1 LLPRRILREITLL
14 RQMDHENIVNI
25 INILPPIDGEWTDLY
40 IVSELMETDLHRI
53 IYSKQALS
61 TDHCQYFVYQI
72 LRALKYM
79 HSANVMHRDLKPSNL
94 LLNSNCD
101 LKVCDL
107 GLARGVEPEQRP
119 GDLTEYV
126 VTRWYRAP
134 EIMLACTEYA
144 KAIDVWSTG
153 CIFAELLE
161 RQAVFPGDDYID
173 QIRKIIAKLG
183 KPGAADLDFVTSEK
197 ARRFILDLPETPGAD
212 PDRVTAAFRSAF
224 PGCPDDA
231 ALDLLRL
238 MLVFNPRKRASV
250 EESLAHPF
258 MASLHMESDEPCA
271 DFSAVLDFEKQTLD
285 RDSLRQLAWGEML
298 HYNPQLRP
306 PPPPQ
311 PAAEQAAAAA
321 DARRR
326 AAAAAAAAN
335 PAAPA
340 APGAAG
346 PRGVPAAQLLAHP
359 GGFHM
364 VPAPPMA
371 MLPGG
376 APMGAGQLTAAQQQQ
391 LMAAQLQAQ
400 QQAAA
405 AAQAQAAAAGGGAP
419 AAAPGAAAPQLLVT
433 TVNGQQVV
441 IVPTPAGLL
450 PLQGVTPAQVAAMTP
465 QQQLQL
471 QQQIMI
477 QQFQM
482 QQLAAHQQQLAAQ
495 QQSAAAAAAAAG
507 TPLPPGAFPPP
518 GQAPPAA
525 AAAAPGRAPPRGP
538 PTFPPQQPPG
548 QPSQ

>member
-1 LLPRRILREITLL
+1 MALLPPDSTHQFTVSNTVFEVPKRYSLIRSVGNGSYGVVISAVDSDTKCKVAIKKIPRAFDDVVDAKRISGQQKGDSTRILREITLL

-25 INILPPIDGEWTDLY
+25 INILPPTDGEWTDLY

-298 HYNPQLRP
+298 HYNP
-306 PPPPQ
+306 
-311 PAAEQAAAAA
+311 
-321 DARRR
+321 
-326 AAAAAAAAN
+326 
-335 PAAPA
+335 
-340 APGAAG
+340 
-346 PRGVPAAQLLAHP
+346 
-359 GGFHM
+359 
-364 VPAPPMA
+364 
-371 MLPGG
+371 
-376 APMGAGQLTAAQQQQ
+376 
-391 LMAAQLQAQ
+391 
-400 QQAAA
+400 
-405 AAQAQAAAAGGGAP
+405 
-419 AAAPGAAAPQLLVT
+419 
-433 TVNGQQVV
+433 
-441 IVPTPAGLL
+441 
-450 PLQGVTPAQVAAMTP
+450 
-465 QQQLQL
+465 
-471 QQQIMI
+471 
-477 QQFQM
+477 
-482 QQLAAHQQQLAAQ
+482 
-495 QQSAAAAAAAAG
+495 
-507 TPLPPGAFPPP
+507 
-518 GQAPPAA
+518 
-525 AAAAPGRAPPRGP
+525 
-538 PTFPPQQPPG
+538 
-548 QPSQ
+548 